1 MKNIKIEK
9 RSIIIGSI
17 LMLTGLLLG
26 WIIFGGSNPEPQKAS
41 TEESMAEHDHANETT
56 WTCSMHPQIREDG
69 PGQCPICGMDLI
81 PLDDAGG
88 DGADSPYKI
97 EMSEAAIQIG
107 NIQTTI
113 VSNQAPEK
121 TIYLPGKVKAD
132 ERRVAEITSRFPG
145 RIERLYI
152 NFTGQEVYKGQKLA
166 SIYSPDL
173 VTAQKELFEA
183 KSFKETNP
191 GFYEAAVNKLKLWD
205 LTEGQIN
212 SLLESKEPRYSFDIL
227 SPQSGT
233 VLERKVEVGDYLKEG
248 EGLFQ
253 ISNLGKVWVTF
264 DAYESDL
271 PWIQVGDKIEF
282 TVQSIPGKTFQSKI
296 TFIDPVIDR
305 STRVASVRV
314 EVDNPKGILKP
325 EMFAQGIIK
334 AELPEVENA
343 VTIPKSSILW
353 TGKRAVVYV
362 KDQASDKPIFEFREI
377 SLGAD
382 AGDYYIVQDGL
393 TAGEEIVANGTFKI
407 DAAAQLQGKVSM
419 MNPEGGSGSMP
430 GMPGMKM
437 GEGADMKNKQI
448 STEKFVEGKAYN
460 FREKTPATFR
470 KQLDAAIEAYL
481 SLKNGLIEADE
492 KATAKYSTAL
502 FNALQKVDGSKLNG
516 DAKAFWEEKK
526 DFLMQHAK
534 LCKEAPSIAGKRE
547 NFIYLSQ
554 PMIKLVEAFG
564 PGNEKLYVDYC
575 PMADDNKG
583 AFWLSA
589 SKEIQNPFM
598 AEAMRTC
605 GEVKQEIPSN

>member
-1 MKNIKIEK
+1 MKNRKIEK
-9 RSIIIGSI
+9 RSIIIGGI
-17 LMLTGLLLG
+17 LMLAGLLLG
-26 WIIFGGSNPEPQKAS
+26 WIIFGGSNPEPSKPS

-56 WTCSMHPQIREDG
+56 WTCSMHPQIRKDG

-81 PLDDAGG
+81 PLDNAGG
-88 DGADSPYKI
+88 EGADSPYKI

-121 TIYLPGKVKAD
+121 TIYLPGMVKAD

-166 SIYSPDL
+166 SIYSPEL
-173 VTAQKELFEA
+173 VIAQKELFEA
-183 KSFKETNP
+183 KRFKETNP

-205 LTEGQIN
+205 LTQDQIN
-212 SLLESKEPRYSFDIL
+212 SLLENEEPRYSFDVL

-233 VLERKVEVGDYLKEG
+233 VLERKVVVGDYLKEG

-253 ISNLGKVWVTF
+253 ITNLGKVWVMF

-282 TVQSIPGKTFQSKI
+282 TVQSIPGKTFQTKI

-305 STRVASVRV
+305 STRVASVRA
-314 EVDNPKGILKP
+314 EVDNPKGTLKP

-334 AELPEVENA
+334 AELPEVANA

-362 KDQASDKPIFEFREI
+362 KDQNAEKPVFEFREI

-382 AGDYYIVQDGL
+382 AGDYYVVQNGL
-393 TAGEEIVANGTFKI
+393 DEGEEIVTNGTFKI

-419 MNPEGGSGSMP
+419 MNPSGGSGSMP

-437 GEGADMKNKQI
+437 GEGTDMKNKQI

-460 FREKTPATFR
+460 FRDQATAAFR

-481 SLKNGLIEADE
+481 SLKNGLIVVDE

-502 FNALQKVDGSKLNG
+502 FNALQTVDGSKLSG

-526 DFLMQHAK
+526 DFLMKHAK
-534 LCKEAPSIAGKRE
+534 LCKEAPTIAGKRK

-583 AFWLSA
+583 AFWLSE